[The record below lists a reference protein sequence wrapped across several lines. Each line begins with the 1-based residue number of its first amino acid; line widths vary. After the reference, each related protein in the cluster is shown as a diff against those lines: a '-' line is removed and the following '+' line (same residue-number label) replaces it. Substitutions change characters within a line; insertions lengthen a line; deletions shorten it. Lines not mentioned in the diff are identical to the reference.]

1 MFLCCQ
7 GAQGKR
13 KEVDGENTATA
24 AGVRKRGDAVSY
36 SLLAE
41 VRLVSL
47 KKDFEPKL
55 LMQVNTFH
63 EQRVK
68 DIKSSHQVFLQEQI
82 KFYQKV
88 KDKSINI
95 LSVIIVEHH

>member
-1 MFLCCQ
+1 MTFGDVSLCQ

-41 VRLVSL
+41 VSL
-47 KKDFEPKL
+47 SPI
-55 LMQVNTFH
+55 QRIFH
-63 EQRVK
+63 
-68 DIKSSHQVFLQEQI
+68 
-82 KFYQKV
+82 
-88 KDKSINI
+88 
-95 LSVIIVEHH
+95 

>member
-1 MFLCCQ
+1 
-7 GAQGKR
+7 
-13 KEVDGENTATA
+13 
-24 AGVRKRGDAVSY
+24 
-36 SLLAE
+36 
-41 VRLVSL
+41 
-47 KKDFEPKL
+47 
-55 LMQVNTFH
+55 MQVNTFH

>member
-1 MFLCCQ
+1 MTFGDVSLCQ

-41 VRLVSL
+41 VSWAPYR
-47 KKDFEPKL
+47 
-55 LMQVNTFH
+55 
-63 EQRVK
+63 
-68 DIKSSHQVFLQEQI
+68 
-82 KFYQKV
+82 KV
-88 KDKSINI
+88 LDMI
-95 LSVIIVEHH
+95 

>member
-1 MFLCCQ
+1 MTFGDVSLCQ

-41 VRLVSL
+41 VSL
-47 KKDFEPKL
+47 GPIQKSFRHDF
-55 LMQVNTFH
+55 
-63 EQRVK
+63 
-68 DIKSSHQVFLQEQI
+68 
-82 KFYQKV
+82 YAG
-88 KDKSINI
+88 
-95 LSVIIVEHH
+95 EHIP